1 MGIKIWSDGSPWV
14 GNAAT
19 SFPYLDTDVTRSLG
33 LAGTRG
39 EANYT
44 EDEILEISKPYFENG
59 WQISC
64 HANGDAAVALVLDA
78 WERMLADSPRED
90 HRLRLEHV
98 GAMTPDQFRRAT
110 ELGVTCSLFVDHLYY
125 WGDVLVDDLFG
136 PERGA
141 RWAAAGSAIKAGQR
155 ISFHNDGPVTPT
167 NPLRNIAD
175 AVTRRTRS
183 GRVLAPEERISVPD
197 ALRAETINSAWH
209 LRSED
214 AIGAIVPGMHADL
227 VVLSANP
234 LLVDPDDIADLEV
247 LATILEGRTVF
258 GKLE

>member
-1 MGIKIWSDGSPWV
+1 
-14 GNAAT
+14 
-19 SFPYLDTDVTRSLG
+19 
-33 LAGTRG
+33 
-39 EANYT
+39 
-44 EDEILEISKPYFENG
+44 
-59 WQISC
+59 
-64 HANGDAAVALVLDA
+64 
-78 WERMLADSPRED
+78 
-90 HRLRLEHV
+90 
-98 GAMTPDQFRRAT
+98 MTPDQFRRAT

-197 ALRAETINSAWH
+197 VRAETINSAWH

-214 AIGAIVPGMHADL
+214 AIGGDRPRYARRSRRVVGQPASGGSRRHRGSRGARHDPGGSDGLRKAGVIRVAPGSRALRSIGTSAGNWIRTSGYTRKWLVLGVVIGIVAGLGAVVFYVALSEATQLLIVGIGGLPPADR
-227 VVLSANP
+227 
-234 LLVDPDDIADLEV
+234 
-247 LATILEGRTVF
+247 G
-258 GKLE
+258 G